1 MLSTLLFAALLAAGQ
16 AAPAAL
22 PPANAAMDA
31 PDSEHLL
38 DPEDY
43 PQFALIHDLS
53 AASVVEV
60 FVSPQG
66 RVIDCKAGKSWGD
79 NQLADGFCDIL
90 KYKHQPPAH
99 DEQGK
104 PAYGLVRGLA
114 RLIIPGT
121 GDGDRIRPI
130 EAPADVEMQT
140 PHLPGGLDR
149 TEVRL
154 LLWVSADGT
163 VQDCRPGKGEGQL
176 DLIAPVCAAARKLSP
191 GQHVGIEGT
200 SVPYVMSVKAALVAQ
215 DARPV
220 SHEPDL
226 AP

>member
-1 MLSTLLFAALLAAGQ
+1 MMLPFLLAALLATGQ
-16 AAPAAL
+16 AEPAPGAS
-22 PPANAAMDA
+22 AMDA
-31 PDSEHLL
+31 PDPEHLIE
-38 DPEDY
+38 PEDY

-79 NQLADGFCDIL
+79 NQLADGMCDIL

-99 DEQGK
+99 DAQGK

-114 RLIIPGT
+114 RLFIPGT
-121 GDGDRIRPI
+121 GDGDRIRPL
-130 EAPADVEMQT
+130 EAPADVEMST

-154 LLWVSADGT
+154 LLWVSPEGV
-163 VQDCRPGKGEGQL
+163 VQDCRPGKGESQL
-176 DLIAPVCAAARKLSP
+176 DLVAAVCPSARKLAP

-200 SVPYVMSVKAALVAQ
+200 SVAFVMGVKASLVAQ
-215 DARPV
+215 DAVVAPR
-220 SHEPDL
+220 EPEL

>member
-1 MLSTLLFAALLAAGQ
+1 MLSTFLLAALLAAGQ
-16 AAPAAL
+16 ADAPA
-22 PPANAAMDA
+22 PPAPSAMDA

-38 DPEDY
+38 EPDDY

-99 DEQGK
+99 DAQGK

-130 EAPADVEMQT
+130 EAPADVEMET

-154 LLWVSADGT
+154 LLWVSPEGV

-176 DLIAPVCAAARKLSP
+176 DLVTAICPAARKLTP
-191 GQHVGIEGT
+191 GQHVGIEGF

-220 SHEPDL
+220 TREPGL

>member
-1 MLSTLLFAALLAAGQ
+1 MLSALLATALLAA
-16 AAPAAL
+16 APAATAT
-22 PPANAAMDA
+22 PPAASGMDA

-38 DPEDY
+38 EPDDY

-53 AASVVEV
+53 AASVVEI

-99 DEQGK
+99 DAQGK

-121 GDGDRIRPI
+121 GEGDRIRPI

-154 LLWVSADGT
+154 LLWVSAEGV
-163 VQDCRPGKGEGQL
+163 VQDCLPGKGEAQL
-176 DLIAPVCAAARKLSP
+176 DLVSAICPTARKLAP
-191 GQHVGIEGT
+191 GQHVGIDGT
-200 SVPYVMSVKAALVAQ
+200 SVPYVMSVKAGLVAQ
-215 DARPV
+215 DAAPV
-220 SHEPDL
+220 AKEPDL